1 MQLCNLSQVEWNL
14 LLLGG
19 IWWWAGGGQKIFC
32 QGGESW
38 RAGIILPELYLKLT
52 DFQCAIHIW
61 WTHGPIL
68 KKDLLTFRIQN
79 KKCRV
84 GRAHNIFCCACAC
97 AHITLI
103 SHHGY
108 CLPQFLLASHYCS
121 LTSDWLALV
130 VPTYTGPCCKTSGAA
145 INRTG
150 SKARNAPRTSE
161 VMHFLQGWSREWG
174 GWKGRELDKNRAK

>member
-1 MQLCNLSQVEWNL
+1 MESPALRWYLVVGRWRTKDFLSRRRKL
-14 LLLGG
+14 KSRYHTP
-19 IWWWAGGGQKIFC
+19 KIVF
-32 QGGESW
+32 S
-38 RAGIILPELYLKLT
+38 INT

-161 VMHFLQGWSREWG
+161 VMHFFAGMVEGMRWLERQRTWQ
-174 GWKGRELDKNRAK
+174 K